1 MGAVLAMRGMGI
13 RSGLVLAAL
22 VALAGCSSD
31 GTSRIVDTFRT
42 IAAQAASVGNTEG
55 RDARAV
61 LTPQIVA
68 AATEPYLLVDI
79 PSRQASA
86 TRALYHQRGPLQD
99 WRGADGISL
108 VLRDDVLIATRGLGP
123 DLFAADPV
131 PPRVLRAAGPGS
143 YARAF
148 RHLDGENREVVSSY
162 SCRLAPGG
170 TAQVDLIARIRATRH
185 VVETCTPATPG
196 AAQVVNEYWIG
207 TADNLIWKSKQW
219 VGETVGYVTLS
230 HLVR

>member
-1 MGAVLAMRGMGI
+1 MRRVGIGA
-13 RSGLVLAAL
+13 GLWLAAV

-31 GTSRIVDTFRT
+31 GNSRSVDALRK
-42 IAAQAASVGNTEG
+42 IAAQAASVGDTEG

-61 LTPQIVA
+61 LTPEIVA

-86 TRALYHQRGPLQD
+86 TRALFHRRGPVQD

-131 PPRVLRAAGPGS
+131 PPQVLRAAGPGP

-162 SCRLAPGG
+162 SCSLAPGG
-170 TAQVDLIARIRATRH
+170 TAQVDLIARNRATRR

-196 AAQVVNEYWIG
+196 GAQVVNEYWIG
-207 TADNLIWKSKQW
+207 TSDDLIWKSKQW
-219 VGETVGYVTLS
+219 VGESVGYVTLS